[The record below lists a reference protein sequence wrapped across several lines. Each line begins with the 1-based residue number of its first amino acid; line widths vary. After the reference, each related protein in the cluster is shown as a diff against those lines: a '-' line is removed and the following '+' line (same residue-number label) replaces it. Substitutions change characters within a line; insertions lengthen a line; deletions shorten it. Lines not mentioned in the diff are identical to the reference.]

1 MSAGNYAGGIE
12 LPTVGTQPEQPLL
25 GGVLLLNL
33 YLLDTDTLECV
44 ELVVNPLVS
53 RHHRTT
59 TGVGG
64 SGKMD
69 RQRLAMTRR
78 GLNKFAFVMI
88 TDPKI

>member
-1 MSAGNYAGGIE
+1 M
-12 LPTVGTQPEQPLL
+12 

-33 YLLDTDTLECV
+33 YLLDTGTLGCV

-53 RHHRTT
+53 RHHRTI

-64 SGKMD
+64 SGKVD

-88 TDPKI
+88 TDPTNMISGQNQESIFSSNSM